1 MSLSRLVFPLLRHLD
16 PETAHSLTVWGLRHG
31 FGPVQKSPDDAVLKC
46 RLWGMDFPNPVGIAA
61 GFDKNG
67 EAFDPLLRA
76 GFGFAEV
83 GTVTPRPQDGNPRP
97 RLFRLAQDA
106 ALINRMGFN
115 NEGLDKVANRLSN
128 RHGGVVGANIGRN
141 KDSTDAERDYAA
153 AAGRLA
159 PLIEYLV
166 INVSSPNTPGLRA
179 LQDKEALGI
188 LIRRVK
194 AAMRDSV
201 VKPPA
206 LLVKIAPDLTPEDE
220 TDIAALAEEAV
231 VQGLIISNT
240 TIQRPATLRSAHKDE
255 AGGLSGAPLFEMST
269 AQVARLYK
277 ATGGRIP
284 LVGVGGIASGRD
296 AYAKIRAGASLVQLY
311 SALALQGPDLLPRV
325 KSELASLIRADGFH
339 AVSEAVGADHS

>member
-1 MSLSRLVFPLLRHLD
+1 MTLSRLVFPLLRHLD
-16 PETAHSLTVWGLRHG
+16 PETAHGLTVWGLKHG
-31 FGPVQKSPDDAVLKC
+31 FGPSQNEADDPVLKC
-46 RLWGMDFPNPVGIAA
+46 RLWGLDFPNPVGIAA

-76 GFGFAEV
+76 GFGFSEV
-83 GTVTPRPQDGNPRP
+83 GTVTPRPQAGNPRP
-97 RLFRLAQDA
+97 RLFRLAEDG

-115 NEGLDKVANRLSN
+115 NEGLDKVASRLSN

-141 KDSTDAERDYAA
+141 KDSTEAERDYAA

-179 LQDKEALGI
+179 LQDKEALGS

-220 TDIAALAEEAV
+220 TDIAALAEEATL
-231 VQGLIISNT
+231 QGLIISNT
-240 TIQRPATLRSAHKDE
+240 TIHRPPTLMSPHKDE
-255 AGGLSGAPLFEMST
+255 TGGLSGAPLLEVST
-269 AQVARLYK
+269 AQVARMYK
-277 ATGGRIP
+277 ATSGQIP
-284 LVGVGGIASGRD
+284 LIGVGGIASGRD
-296 AYAKIRAGASLVQLY
+296 AYVKIRAGASLVQLY
-311 SALALQGPDLLPRV
+311 SALALLGPDLLPRI
-325 KSELASLIRADGFH
+325 KAELASLIRADGFH
-339 AVSEAVGADHS
+339 SVAEAVGADHA

>member
-1 MSLSRLVFPLLRHLD
+1 MDLSRLAFPLLRHLD
-16 PETAHSLTVWGLRHG
+16 PETAHGLTIWGLARG
-31 FGPVQKSPDDAVLKC
+31 FGPAQQAADDPALRC
-46 RLWGMDFPNPVGIAA
+46 RLWGYDFPNPVGIAA

-76 GFGFAEV
+76 GFGFTEV
-83 GTVTPRPQDGNPRP
+83 GTVTPRPQPGNPRP
-97 RLFRLAQDA
+97 RLFRLVEDK

-128 RHGGVVGANIGRN
+128 RHGGIVGANIGRN
-141 KDSTDAERDYAA
+141 KDSTDADRDYAA

-179 LQDKEALGI
+179 LQDRKALES
-188 LIRRVK
+188 LIRRVR

-206 LLVKIAPDLTPEDE
+206 LLVKIAPDLTSEDE
-220 TDIAALAEEAV
+220 ADIAALAEETNL
-231 VQGLIISNT
+231 QGLIISNT
-240 TIQRPATLRSAHKDE
+240 TLERPASLTSPHKDE
-255 AGGLSGAPLFEMST
+255 AGGLSGTPLFEMST

-277 ATGGRIP
+277 LTGGRVP
-284 LVGVGGIASGRD
+284 LVGAGGIASGRD

-311 SALALQGPDLLPRV
+311 SALALNGPGLLPQIKR
-325 KSELASLIRADGFH
+325 ELASLIRADGFQTV
-339 AVSEAVGADHS
+339 AEAIGADHA

>member
-1 MSLSRLVFPLLRHLD
+1 MNLSRLAFPLLRHLD
-16 PETAHSLTVWGLRHG
+16 PETAHSLTVWGLSHG
-31 FGPVQKSPDDAVLKC
+31 FGPVQQTPDDPVLKC
-46 RLWGMDFPNPVGIAA
+46 RLWGLDFPNPVGIAA

-76 GFGFAEV
+76 GFGFSEV
-83 GTVTPRPQDGNPRP
+83 GTITPRPQDGNPRP
-97 RLFRLAQDA
+97 RLFRLDA
-106 ALINRMGFN
+106 DRALINRMGFN
-115 NEGLDKVANRLSN
+115 NDGLDKVAARLSN

-141 KDSTDAERDYAA
+141 KETTDAERDYAA

-179 LQDKEALGI
+179 LQDKDALGT

-220 TDIAALAEEAV
+220 EDIAALAQEAA

-240 TIQRPATLRSAHKDE
+240 TILRPATLTSAHKDE

-311 SALALQGPDLLPRV
+311 SALALEGPDLLPRI
-325 KSELASLIRADGFH
+325 KAELASLIRADGFH
-339 AVSEAVGADHS
+339 NVSEAVGADHA

>member
-1 MSLSRLVFPLLRHLD
+1 MNLSRLVFPLLRHLD
-16 PETAHSLTVWGLRHG
+16 PETAHGLTVWGLKHG
-31 FGPVQKSPDDAVLKC
+31 FGPSQNEADDPVLKC
-46 RLWGMDFPNPVGIAA
+46 RLWGLDFPNPVGIAA

-76 GFGFAEV
+76 GFGFSEV
-83 GTVTPRPQDGNPRP
+83 GTVTPRPQAGNPRP
-97 RLFRLAQDA
+97 RLFRLAEDG

-115 NEGLDKVANRLSN
+115 NEGLDKVASRLSN

-141 KDSTDAERDYAA
+141 KDSTEAERDYAA

-179 LQDKEALGI
+179 LQDKEALGS

-220 TDIAALAEEAV
+220 TDIAALAEETAL
-231 VQGLIISNT
+231 QGLIISNT
-240 TIQRPATLRSAHKDE
+240 TIHRPPTLMSPHKDE
-255 AGGLSGAPLFEMST
+255 NGGLSGAPLLEVST

-277 ATGGRIP
+277 ATSGQIP
-284 LVGVGGIASGRD
+284 LIGVGGIASGRD

-311 SALALQGPDLLPRV
+311 SALALQGPDLLPRI
-325 KSELASLIRADGFH
+325 KAELASLIRADGFH
-339 AVSEAVGADHS
+339 SVAEAVGADHA